1 LGSKG
6 RIYGPQIIWIE
17 QNTKAPKALKPFA
30 LNLWIIESLKP
41 LKQGCNP
48 FMEQGFHAALAA
60 RRESLLQGYRES
72 RSQGRTM
79 PKEIL
84 TLKLFCGAQIKLDK
98 FSRCW

>member
-1 LGSKG
+1 LDRAKRQSTE
-6 RIYGPQIIWIE
+6 IPE
-17 QNTKAPKALKPFA
+17 TFLP
-30 LNLWIIESLKP
+30 WIIESLNP

-84 TLKLFCGAQIKLDK
+84 TLKLFCGPQIKLDK
-98 FSRCW
+98 FSRP